1 MTETASPRRFATLRR
16 VLAPERLHPRQI
28 GPGLLRAWR
37 WLRASV
43 LWKHWLLIF
52 VVVGL
57 SVFSGYATAIL
68 EQNALYIAVGLLLSA
83 FILIDFRVGAMALII
98 MMPIS
103 GSNIFPHEL
112 LGIKGLNPI
121 NFVLLSTLFSYGA
134 RRMFVGSNYKFFPR
148 ELVWFYVLPL
158 AVAAAIGAQHFDD
171 IPGFM
176 LADAEFSDAQGF
188 IRDLFIKPMFLV
200 LFALIV
206 GAAVAETR
214 RAETFLIVG
223 FVSVWIMVITAVGFF
238 LVSGVSIGDI
248 SGSES
253 RGFFS
258 PIGFHANGLG
268 RLMAVAFALALF
280 SAMAYRGDFSRA
292 MVWLTAGMAA
302 LATMLTFSR
311 GSFLVLVTIGALYV
325 LALKRDRMFLV
336 LAVVLPV
343 LLLAMP
349 SAVYDRISFGLG
361 GESIDLNTVSS
372 DRTSQIWE
380 PLIPEIFDSPIIGHG
395 LSSILWSD
403 ALKSGAISPVT
414 HPHNAFLKALLD
426 TGLVGTVL
434 TLIFFWHLWKRMRDL
449 SRDQLLDP
457 VMRGFFAGAAAAMV
471 GFGVGGIAGS
481 AFDPVVEQVFLWF
494 AIGILYGVSSL
505 RHESQET
512 RYG

>member
-16 VLAPERLHPRQI
+16 ALAPERLHPRQI

-43 LWKHWLLIF
+43 LGKHWLLIF
-52 VVVGL
+52 AVVGL

-98 MMPIS
+98 TMPIS

-121 NFVLLSTLFSYGA
+121 NFVLFSTLFSYGA
-134 RRMFVGSNYKFFPR
+134 RRMFVRSTYKFFPR
-148 ELVWFYVLPL
+148 ELWFYVLPIT
-158 AVAAAIGAQHFDD
+158 VAAAIGAQHFDE

-176 LADAEFSDAQGF
+176 LADAQFSDAPGF
-188 IRDLFIKPMFLV
+188 VRDLFIKPMFLV

-214 RAETFLIVG
+214 RAETFVIVG

-238 LVSGVSIGDI
+238 LVSGVSIGDL
-248 SGSES
+248 SASES

-258 PIGFHANGLG
+258 PLGFHANGLG

-280 SAMAYRGDFSRA
+280 SAMAFRGDFSRV

-311 GSFLVLVTIGALYV
+311 GSFLVLLTICALYV

-336 LAVVLPV
+336 LVAVLPV

-349 SAVYDRISFGLG
+349 RAVYERISFGFG
-361 GESIDLNTVSS
+361 GETIDLNTVSS
-372 DRTSQIWE
+372 DRTAQIWE
-380 PLIPEIFDSPIIGHG
+380 PLIQEIFDSPIIGHG

-434 TLIFFWHLWKRMRDL
+434 TLVFFWQIWKRMRDL

-457 VMRGFFAGAAAAMV
+457 ILRGFFAGAAAAMV
-471 GFGVGGIAGS
+471 GFAVGGIVGS
-481 AFDPVVEQVFLWF
+481 SFDPVNDQVFLWF
-494 AIGILYGVSSL
+494 AFGIMYGVSSI
-505 RHESQET
+505 RHESQEA
-512 RYG
+512 RHG